1 VIIIKSAHEIELM
14 REAGS
19 IVAEVLDTLAT
30 MVQPGRTTEELDQKA
45 ESIIRGRGAV
55 PSFKG
60 YRGFPSTIC
69 ASVNEELVHGIPSGS
84 TILAE
89 GDIISI
95 DVGAIFQGFHGDS
108 ARTFP
113 VGEISS
119 QAQRL
124 LDTTKRALAAGIGQ
138 ARVGRRF
145 GDISRAIQEL
155 VEADGFSVVREYTGH
170 GIGRTMHEDPQILH
184 YLNPRD
190 AMRKRPLRAG
200 MTFALEP
207 MVNSGD
213 WTTRVLDD
221 GWTVVTSDGKLSAHF
236 EHSLAISES
245 GEPEVLTRR
254 RE

>member
-1 VIIIKSAHEIELM
+1 VIIIKSADEIELM

-19 IVAEVLDTLAT
+19 IVADVLDTLAT
-30 MVQPGRTTEELDQKA
+30 MMQPGRTTEELDKKA

-55 PSFKG
+55 PSFQG
-60 YRGFPSTIC
+60 YRGFPGSIC
-69 ASVNEELVHGIPSGS
+69 ASVNEQLVHGIPSGS
-84 TILAE
+84 TVLAE

-95 DVGAIFQGFHGDS
+95 DVGAIHQGFHGDS
-108 ARTFP
+108 ARTFH
-113 VGEISS
+113 VGEISAE
-119 QAQRL
+119 AQRL
-124 LDTTKRALAAGIGQ
+124 LDTTSRALMAGIGQ
-138 ARVGRRF
+138 AKVGNRF
-145 GDISRAIQEL
+145 RDISRAIQEL

-170 GIGRTMHEDPQILH
+170 GIGREMHEEPQILH

-190 AMRKRPLRAG
+190 LMRNRPLRAG

-236 EHSLAISES
+236 EHSLAITKN